1 MAKETFVRDKDHVN
15 IGTIG
20 HVDHGKTT
28 LTAAITMVL
37 AKRGLSEVKSFDAI
51 DNAPEEKE
59 RGITINTAHVEYQTA
74 TRHYAHVD
82 CPGHA
87 DYVKNMVTGAA
98 QMDGAILVCAATDG
112 PMPQT
117 REHILL
123 ARQVNV
129 PKIVVFMNKVDMV
142 DDPEILELVEM
153 ELRELLDFYKFEGDD
168 TPVIQGSALG
178 AMNGE
183 PKWEDK
189 IMELMDACDTWI
201 PLPPRDVDKPFLMPV
216 EDVFSITG
224 RGTVAT
230 GRVETGVVHTGDELQ
245 VIGLGADGRKTVCT
259 GVEMF
264 RKILDEGQAGDNVGL
279 LLRGVDKKEIKRG
292 QILAAPGT
300 ITPHTEFKAE
310 VYILKKE
317 EGGRHTPFHN
327 KYRPQ
332 FYIRTLDVTGEI
344 HLEEGREMVMP
355 GDNVTIQV
363 NLIYPVALNVGLRFA
378 IREGGRTVG
387 AGQVTEILND

>member
-1 MAKETFVRDKDHVN
+1 MAKETFQRTKPHLN

-28 LTAAITMVL
+28 LTAAITTVL
-37 AKRGLSEVKSFDAI
+37 ANAGLSAKRDFDSI

-59 RGITINTAHVEYQTA
+59 RGITINTAHVEYETEN
-74 TRHYAHVD
+74 RHYAHVD

-98 QMDGAILVCAATDG
+98 QMDGAILVVASTDG

-123 ARQVNV
+123 GRQVGI
-129 PKIVVFMNKVDMV
+129 PRIVVFMNKVDMV
-142 DDPEILELVEM
+142 DDEELLELVEM
-153 ELRELLDFYKFEGDD
+153 EIRELLSFYEYDGDN
-168 TPVIQGSALG
+168 TPIIQGSALG
-178 AMNGE
+178 ALNGE
-183 PKWEDK
+183 QKWVDTV
-189 IMELMDACDTWI
+189 MELMKAVDEWI
-201 PLPPRDVDKPFLMPV
+201 EEPERDNEKPFLMPI

-230 GRVETGVVHTGDELQ
+230 GRIETGVANTGDPVEI
-245 VIGLGADGRKTVCT
+245 IGFGDEKMNSTIT

-264 RKILDEGQAGDNVGL
+264 RKILDRGEAGDNVGI
-279 LLRGVDKKEIKRG
+279 LLRGIEKADIRRG
-292 QILAAPGT
+292 MVICKPGS
-300 ITPHTEFKAE
+300 ITPHTKFKAE

-332 FYIRTLDVTGEI
+332 FYLRTTDVTGEI
-344 HLEEGREMVMP
+344 VLPDGTEMVMP
-355 GDNVTIQV
+355 GDNVSITV
-363 NLIYPVALNVGLRFA
+363 NLIAPVAINKGLRFA

-387 AGQVTEILND
+387 AGQVTEIVE

>member
-1 MAKETFVRDKDHVN
+1 MAKETFKRDKPHVN

-28 LTAAITMVL
+28 LTAAITTVL
-37 AKRGLSEVKSFDAI
+37 AKNGLSEVRSFDSI

-74 TRHYAHVD
+74 NRHYAHVD

-98 QMDGAILVCAATDG
+98 QMDGAILVVAATDG

-129 PKIVVFMNKVDMV
+129 PRIVVFLNKVDIV
-142 DDPEILELVEM
+142 DDPEMIDLVEM
-153 ELRELLDFYKFEGDD
+153 EVRELLNFYNFDGDNA
-168 TPVIQGSALG
+168 PIIRGSALG
-178 AMNGE
+178 ALNGD
-183 PKWEDK
+183 PKWEAK
-189 IMELMDACDTWI
+189 VMELMAAVDEYI
-201 PLPPRDVDKPFLMPV
+201 PLPVRDNEKPFLMPV
-216 EDVFSITG
+216 EDIFSITG

-230 GRVETGVVHTGDELQ
+230 GRIETGVIHTGDEVQ
-245 VIGLGADGRKTVCT
+245 IIGLGDEPKKSTVT

-264 RKILDEGQAGDNVGL
+264 RKILDEGEAGDNVGL
-279 LLRGVDKKEIKRG
+279 LLRGIDKKDVKRG
-292 QILAAPGT
+292 QVIAKPGS
-300 ITPHTEFKAE
+300 ITPHKKFQAE
-310 VYILKKE
+310 IYVLKKE

-332 FYIRTLDVTGEI
+332 FFIRTLDITGEI
-344 HLEEGREMVMP
+344 SLPEGTEMVMP

-363 NLIYPVALNVGLRFA
+363 ELIYPVAINEGLRFA

-387 AGQVTEILND
+387 AGQVTKILE